1 MKKYAIYTAIV
12 GSYDEVLQPKIVDD
26 DFDYII
32 FSNSIAEEYIGIW
45 QIREIPFS
53 QPDNT
58 RIARW
63 VKTHP
68 NQLLPEYKFSI
79 WMDANLQIL
88 SPFLYERARSLFEN
102 GTLIASMWHHLRDC
116 IYDEAASI
124 MAVKLE
130 YETTVCKWLALLKK
144 NHYPYHNGLFE
155 TNVVFRAHNNQRVIL
170 LDEQW
175 FCYISS
181 FSKRDQLSFNFVL
194 WELDIPCQYILPVG
208 ENTSNS
214 PHFYRHIHNR
224 GSYLTANRKLSPI
237 MTYAAKLYAGNQLY
251 AKLTATYNHIIHSPL
266 PYFSMIMRG
275 FFYRLLCFL
284 KGRQKLKMSIHAQT
298 PQNILHS

>member
-12 GSYDEVLQPKIVDD
+12 GSYDEVLQPKYTHN

-32 FSNSIAEEYIGIW
+32 FSNSITEENIGVW
-45 QIREIPFS
+45 QIRKIPFS
-53 QPDNT
+53 HPDNT

-224 GSYLTANRKLSPI
+224 GSYLTATRKLSPI
-237 MTYAAKLYAGNQLY
+237 MTYVSKLYNGNELY
-251 AKLTATYNHIIHSPL
+251 AKLSTTYNHIILSSH
-266 PYFSMIMRG
+266 PYLSLIIRG
-275 FFYRLLCFL
+275 FLFRVMCFI
-284 KGRQKLKMSIHAQT
+284 KSR
-298 PQNILHS
+298 